1 MLAPWLPWTLS
12 SLSTS
17 MRSWR
22 LGSMRSSVLAS
33 RQWSMRTSVLTS
45 MQPLVL
51 ASEQTATLGFVPAEA
66 RACALLLAVRM
77 SELVTMLTSIRPS
90 MPGGHS
96 PRYRGGLRGCGQS
109 WL

>member
-1 MLAPWLPWTLS
+1 
-12 SLSTS
+12 
-17 MRSWR
+17 
-22 LGSMRSSVLAS
+22 MRSSVLAS